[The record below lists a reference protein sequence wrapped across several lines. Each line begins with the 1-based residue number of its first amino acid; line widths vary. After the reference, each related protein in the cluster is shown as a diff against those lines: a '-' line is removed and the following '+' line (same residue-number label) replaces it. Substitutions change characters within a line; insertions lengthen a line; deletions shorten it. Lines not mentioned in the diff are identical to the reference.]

1 MVIDRCCFVH
11 AALFASMLTLAAAPA
26 QSQTPPFGP
35 GPRQLTQAQAVKMCE
50 LGLKYP
56 DPKKDPKAWA
66 AAVEDCAKFM
76 QADSVVI
83 PDTGGRL

>member
-1 MVIDRCCFVH
+1 MKVLI
-11 AALFASMLTLAAAPA
+11 AALLIIGLPMAT

-76 QADSVVI
+76 RADSVVI
-83 PDTGGRL
+83 PDAGTRL